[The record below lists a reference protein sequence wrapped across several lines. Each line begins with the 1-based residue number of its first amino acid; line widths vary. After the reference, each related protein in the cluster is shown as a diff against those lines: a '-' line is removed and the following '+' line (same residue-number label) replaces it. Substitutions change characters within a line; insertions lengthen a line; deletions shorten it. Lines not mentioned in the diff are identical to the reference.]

1 MYCGRG
7 DCKEKV
13 VIVLLCCFAQ
23 LYLPSD
29 STDGGDGE
37 EDWKCSHGESQER
50 SDLAP
55 SRSGF
60 IAG

>member
-7 DCKEKV
+7 DWKEKV
-13 VIVLLCCFAQ
+13 VIVFRCCFVQ
-23 LYLPSD
+23 LYLASD

-50 SDLAP
+50 SDLPAT
-55 SRSGF
+55 RSGY